1 MNLDEFFDVVFQIE
15 NQFYIKGNSVVLSAR
30 SEYFKAMF
38 NPEHK
43 FREISD
49 TLYQQQGQNKFRM
62 IRVSGVPKV
71 FFNCIIQY
79 LYSDHFYI
87 G

>member
-1 MNLDEFFDVVFQIE
+1 M
-15 NQFYIKGNSVVLSAR
+15 VLSAR

-62 IRVSGVPKV
+62 IRLMNYMYRIFQKIEVVRSFSVRK
-71 FFNCIIQY
+71 
-79 LYSDHFYI
+79 YSL
-87 G
+87 